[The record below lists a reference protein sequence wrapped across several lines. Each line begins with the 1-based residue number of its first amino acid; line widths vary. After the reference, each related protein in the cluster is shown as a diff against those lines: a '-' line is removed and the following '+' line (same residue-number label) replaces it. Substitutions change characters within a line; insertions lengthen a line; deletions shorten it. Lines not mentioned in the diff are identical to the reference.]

1 LVTSTAVVACDV
13 TEPLP
18 PTAARGAASREAL
31 VDAFLTAMAA
41 GDSQA
46 LIALTDPVVDAR
58 SDVAALIR
66 SSGGVRMA
74 EPVIAW
80 RDEFG
85 GVDVVATVTGANAA
99 TGASATVT
107 VPISRKADRFYLAL
121 GSANLGGS
129 DSLIS
134 SPVPPSP

>member
-58 SDVAALIR
+58 SEVAALIR

-80 RDEFG
+80 RDEFE
-85 GVDVVATVTGANAA
+85 GVYVVATGRGANAP

-107 VPISRKADRFYLAL
+107 VPISHKADRFYLAL